1 MLKFGQIV
9 DLEKLEV
16 LSSNPVIEEKRQKL
30 REMELQGAR
39 EMASVQGKIEQKKK
53 ELVKMVKENTLRLN
67 RMHDLV
73 STMNHMEERLDAR
86 QRTMVSASE
95 VVLTQHLN
103 LLFPLVVQSKDVA
116 GGESYMSDEEREKL
130 LEIVRLQALDI
141 ETVKGEIKLLQHK
154 GGHILPPTQPPAP
167 LLN

>member
-39 EMASVQGKIEQKKK
+39 EMASVQGKIDQKKK
-53 ELVKMVKENTLRLN
+53 ERVKMVKENTLRLN

-73 STMNHMEERLDAR
+73 STMNRMEERLDAR
-86 QRTMVSASE
+86 QRTMVSAS
-95 VVLTQHLN
+95 
-103 LLFPLVVQSKDVA
+103 
-116 GGESYMSDEEREKL
+116 
-130 LEIVRLQALDI
+130 
-141 ETVKGEIKLLQHK
+141 
-154 GGHILPPTQPPAP
+154 
-167 LLN
+167 